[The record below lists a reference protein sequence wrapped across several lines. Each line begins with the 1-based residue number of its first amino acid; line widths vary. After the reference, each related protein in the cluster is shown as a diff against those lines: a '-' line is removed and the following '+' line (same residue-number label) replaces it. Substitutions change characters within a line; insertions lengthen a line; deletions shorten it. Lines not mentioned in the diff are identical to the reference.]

1 MVRSFCVYAGLCNRD
16 YNCLESSLFSRIH
29 INNSGILLLQ
39 LYSFIDYLSIMC
51 RATSTAVT
59 KSSCNH
65 HTNNSSAASSSNKM
79 PSSSAA
85 STSAMTSSTKKKIA
99 KPAFDGAVFDKDGNC
114 MKHKSVQL
122 AEQVK
127 QDGRLL
133 WKEIKVVS
141 LVMP

>member
-1 MVRSFCVYAGLCNRD
+1 
-16 YNCLESSLFSRIH
+16 
-29 INNSGILLLQ
+29 
-39 LYSFIDYLSIMC
+39 MC

-85 STSAMTSSTKKKIA
+85 SASAMTSSTKKKIA